1 MASGTRCSNRNQPD
15 HPPAPLFNIPDP
27 PKIKAPPRKKPAEQ
41 ARPTE
46 NAPSTSTTAPVV
58 PPSSPP
64 AVPPPAPAPS
74 ILAGSERQSPS
85 DDLVPGR
92 SPSPVPLDLDDG
104 FEAPSPSSPS
114 GRFPSGNPLQ
124 RAQVPLPRRNPQE
137 SETALKSNVFSM
149 PKALSPEPS
158 LFSSH
163 ATANQR
169 QKAFLGHQPP
179 APYQSLFSSQ
189 PPSPVRK
196 RFAGPSSRPAQ
207 YSPSRSPSPTG
218 DVKPVAGPSAPPAC
232 YAPSRL
238 PSPTGGREPRRDV
251 PCWSTTASANLGSG
265 WLWTMKSWR
274 NTILRSLSKTNGSNS
289 SQREIGPLLHPV
301 APAHEMSTTTAG
313 LDDSGDERPHLDDEE
328 EEEWSVKPGPPPKAA
343 VEEAAR
349 GLKTFLEDLRVI
361 AKANHTRVATLAQAA
376 GVMPHVSRMPN
387 RWGAY
392 QFWSRVHTPKTED
405 MTNEQWAE
413 MVRVNYRALI
423 ENLPDDERK
432 DPEALQRVMQPY
444 LDFMEQATIGSN
456 DERKSGR
463 GGVAL
468 MEKALRP
475 MIQQSSVMSDLRELE
490 VMGICVDFTVSNN
503 RAIAWGGSD
512 LYDEMKRRYPV
523 ALEKLSAQWVD
534 LLEKTRADMK
544 QEASGLQPRPNP
556 VHVSLRPA
564 PGKRT
569 RDFIRSQFTS
579 LALNTAYLTLMERDD
594 LNAEEARAKLGQMPW
609 GTFADAAVSHK
620 LCWLGWPNALK
631 ARGRHPGPGFSFT
644 SFKNK
649 ASTSDE
655 KGNEESETAALREAC
670 ALMLRAYQG
679 EDVPDAPYVGSWPE
693 ADIELEDPTAVPIVI
708 CQDGTVLLRA
718 GDSNKL
724 LNRLSRA
731 TTYKSGTK
739 KQPASKN
746 KSGSEKNAPSG
757 RKRPRS
763 PADDEDEDDQGEDDD
778 VSPQKRRRRAGG
790 NVRDGEAGGNE
801 LETEGSGSSKGKGK
815 ATIVIWKPPKTC
827 RFFSDKGGRRTYSTT
842 FQASGYSLVS
852 PDDMSAAENHIEV
865 EMRPGTWIQLD
876 SARLAFSQFQA
887 AIMNGAYADIA
898 HDDD

>member
-1 MASGTRCSNRNQPD
+1 MEPTGSPTGVASVTGVVEGNEVVRLARKACSSRPEGVS
-15 HPPAPLFNIPDP
+15 
-27 PKIKAPPRKKPAEQ
+27 EQ
-41 ARPTE
+41 KSR
-46 NAPSTSTTAPVV
+46 VY
-58 PPSSPP
+58 
-64 AVPPPAPAPS
+64 
-74 ILAGSERQSPS
+74 Q
-85 DDLVPGR
+85 
-92 SPSPVPLDLDDG
+92 
-104 FEAPSPSSPS
+104 
-114 GRFPSGNPLQ
+114 
-124 RAQVPLPRRNPQE
+124 
-137 SETALKSNVFSM
+137 ETALKSNVFSM

-163 ATANQR
+163 AT
-169 QKAFLGHQPP
+169 
-179 APYQSLFSSQ
+179 
-189 PPSPVRK
+189 SPIRK
-196 RFAGPSSRPAQ
+196 RFAGPSSRPER

-218 DVKPVAGPSAPPAC
+218 DVKRVAGPSAPPAR
-232 YAPSRL
+232 YAPSRS
-238 PSPTGGREPRRDV
+238 PSPPGGIDNESELPLEADYDEDGGDDSDNGSDYIDTRAKERRDALEHNRFCK
-251 PCWSTTASANLGSG
+251 PGERLALDDEELEEYDLEELEQDQRKQQQPKRQRNRPTASS
-265 WLWTMKSWR
+265 R
-274 NTILRSLSKTNGSNS
+274 RP
-289 SQREIGPLLHPV
+289 GPRDV
-301 APAHEMSTTTAG
+301 DDDG
-313 LDDSGDERPHLDDEE
+313 GVDDSGDERPDSDDEE

-349 GLKTFLEDLRVI
+349 GLKTFLGDLRVI
-361 AKANHTRVATLAQAA
+361 AKANHSA
-376 GVMPHVSRMPN
+376 
-387 RWGAY
+387 WGAY

-413 MVRVNYRALI
+413 MVRANYHALT
-423 ENLPDDERK
+423 ENLPEDERK

-475 MIQQSSVMSDLRELE
+475 MIQQSSMMSELRELE
-490 VMGICVDFTVSNN
+490 VMGICVDFTVTNN

-523 ALEKLSAQWVD
+523 PLEKLSAQWVD
-534 LLEKTRADMK
+534 LLEKTRGDMK

-569 RDFIRSQFTS
+569 RDFIHSQFTS

-594 LNAEEARAKLGQMPW
+594 LSAEEARAKLGQMPW
-609 GTFADAAVSHK
+609 GTFADAAVSHN

-649 ASTSDE
+649 ATTSDE

-670 ALMLRAYQG
+670 ALMLRAYEG
-679 EDVPDAPYVGSWPE
+679 EDVPDAPYVGSWSQ
-693 ADIELEDPTAVPIVI
+693 ADIELEDPIAVPIVI

-718 GDSNKL
+718 GDSKKL
-724 LNRLSRA
+724 LNRLARA

-739 KQPASKN
+739 NQPASKN
-746 KSGSEKNAPSG
+746 KSGSEKNAPSA
-757 RKRPRS
+757 RKRPRP
-763 PADDEDEDDQGEDDD
+763 PADDKDRTTRVRTMMSHPKSVG
-778 VSPQKRRRRAGG
+778 AGQ
-790 NVRDGEAGGNE
+790 VAM
-801 LETEGSGSSKGKGK
+801 TEM
-815 ATIVIWKPPKTC
+815 
-827 RFFSDKGGRRTYSTT
+827 
-842 FQASGYSLVS
+842 ASGYSLVS

>member
-1 MASGTRCSNRNQPD
+1 MNMRQIMPIESSVGFRA
-15 HPPAPLFNIPDP
+15 
-27 PKIKAPPRKKPAEQ
+27 KAFGEIVKRKAHQELNTCLMVS
-41 ARPTE
+41 RIGME
-46 NAPSTSTTAPVV
+46 
-58 PPSSPP
+58 
-64 AVPPPAPAPS
+64 
-74 ILAGSERQSPS
+74 
-85 DDLVPGR
+85 VPGR

-104 FEAPSPSSPS
+104 FEAPPPSSPS
-114 GRFPSGNPLQ
+114 GRSPSGNPLQ

-163 ATANQR
+163 AT
-169 QKAFLGHQPP
+169 
-179 APYQSLFSSQ
+179 
-189 PPSPVRK
+189 SPIRK
-196 RFAGPSSRPAQ
+196 RFAGPSSRPER

-218 DVKPVAGPSAPPAC
+218 DVKRVAGPSAPPAR
-232 YAPSRL
+232 YAPSRS
-238 PSPTGGREPRRDV
+238 PSPPGGIDNESELPLEADYDEDGGDDSDNGSDYIDTRAKERRDALEHNRFCK
-251 PCWSTTASANLGSG
+251 PGERLALDDEELEEYDLEELEQDQRKQQQPKRQRNRPTASS
-265 WLWTMKSWR
+265 R
-274 NTILRSLSKTNGSNS
+274 RP
-289 SQREIGPLLHPV
+289 GPRDV
-301 APAHEMSTTTAG
+301 DDDG
-313 LDDSGDERPHLDDEE
+313 GVDDSGDERPDSDDEE

-349 GLKTFLEDLRVI
+349 GLKTFLGDLRVI

-376 GVMPHVSRMPN
+376 GVTPHVSRMPN

-413 MVRVNYRALI
+413 MVRANYHALT
-423 ENLPDDERK
+423 ENLPEDERK

-475 MIQQSSVMSDLRELE
+475 MIQQSSMMSELRELE
-490 VMGICVDFTVSNN
+490 VMGICVDFTVTNN

-523 ALEKLSAQWVD
+523 PLEKLSAQWVD
-534 LLEKTRADMK
+534 LLEKTRGDMK

-569 RDFIRSQFTS
+569 RDFIHSQFTS

-594 LNAEEARAKLGQMPW
+594 LSAEEARAKL
-609 GTFADAAVSHK
+609 
-620 LCWLGWPNALK
+620 

-649 ASTSDE
+649 ATTSDE

-670 ALMLRAYQG
+670 ALMLRAYEG
-679 EDVPDAPYVGSWPE
+679 EDVPDAPYVGSWSQ
-693 ADIELEDPTAVPIVI
+693 ADIELEDPIAVPIVI

-718 GDSNKL
+718 GDSKKL
-724 LNRLSRA
+724 LNRLARA

-739 KQPASKN
+739 NQPASKN
-746 KSGSEKNAPSG
+746 KSGSEKNAPSA
-757 RKRPRS
+757 RKRPRP
-763 PADDEDEDDQGEDDD
+763 PADDKDQDDQGEDDD
-778 VSPQKRRRRAGG
+778 VSPQKRRRGAGG
-790 NVRDGEAGGNE
+790 NDRDGEAGGNE
-801 LETEGSGSSKGKGK
+801 SETEGSGSSKGKGK